1 MYNIESFYSLIN
13 LVRKIIE
20 DVGGQLSNSLKRINF
35 MFKNEKITTECVK
48 SYEGFTLLGESFG
61 PFEKGKKYKIKLFS
75 AIPFIMHEILDI
87 IQSEKCDNVDVQRYA
102 IGERDD
108 QKLIQTEDGFFL
120 NKIKEFKQ
128 FMRNDI
134 KNKNKPQ
141 INLDRYNSYSSS
153 MVDNR
158 LLKLLKLA
166 KTELSVDDEG
176 RLTISEKILFDILFK
191 LINNWRNFYINS
203 E

>member
-1 MYNIESFYSLIN
+1 M
-13 LVRKIIE
+13 RKIIE
-20 DVGGQLSNSLKRINF
+20 DVGGQLANSLKRINF

-61 PFEKGKKYKIKLFS
+61 PFENGKKYKIKLFS
-75 AIPFIMHEILDI
+75 AIPFIINEILEI

-102 IGERDD
+102 ISERDD

-128 FMRNDI
+128 IMKNDI

-166 KTELSVDDEG
+166 KTELSFDDER
-176 RLTISEKILFDILFK
+176 RLTISEKLLFEILFK
-191 LINNWRNFYINS
+191 LIKNWRNFFINS
-203 E
+203 K

>member
-166 KTELSVDDEG
+166 KTELSVDDER

>member
-1 MYNIESFYSLIN
+1 M
-13 LVRKIIE
+13 
-20 DVGGQLSNSLKRINF
+20 
-35 MFKNEKITTECVK
+35 
-48 SYEGFTLLGESFG
+48 
-61 PFEKGKKYKIKLFS
+61 
-75 AIPFIMHEILDI
+75 
-87 IQSEKCDNVDVQRYA
+87 QRYA
-102 IGERDD
+102 ISERDD

-128 FMRNDI
+128 IMKNDI

-166 KTELSVDDEG
+166 KTELSFDDER
-176 RLTISEKILFDILFK
+176 RLTISEKLLFEILFK
-191 LINNWRNFYINS
+191 LIKNWRNFFINS
-203 E
+203 K

>member
-1 MYNIESFYSLIN
+1 M
-13 LVRKIIE
+13 IE
-20 DVGGQLSNSLKRINF
+20 DVGGQLTNSLKRINF
-35 MFKNEKITTECVK
+35 MFKNVKITTECVK
-48 SYEGFTLLGESFG
+48 SFKGFTLFGDSFG
-61 PFEKGKKYKIKLFS
+61 PFEKGKKYKLTLFS
-75 AIPFIMHEILDI
+75 AIPFIINDVLEI

-108 QKLIQTEDGFFL
+108 QKLIQTEEDFFL

-128 FMRNDI
+128 FMKNDI

-141 INLDRYNSYSSS
+141 INLDRYNSYSLS

-166 KTELSVDDEG
+166 KTELSLDDER
-176 RLTISEKILFDILFK
+176 RLTISEKLLYDFLFK
-191 LINNWRNFYINS
+191 LIKNWRTFFINNQ
-203 E
+203 

>member
-1 MYNIESFYSLIN
+1 M
-13 LVRKIIE
+13 RKIGK
-20 DVGGQLSNSLKRINF
+20 DVGGELTNSLKRINI

-75 AIPFIMHEILDI
+75 SIPFIINEILEI
-87 IQSEKCDNVDVQRYA
+87 SQSEKCDNVDVQRYA
-102 IGERDD
+102 ISERDD
-108 QKLIQTEDGFFL
+108 QKLIQSEDEFFL
-120 NKIKEFKQ
+120 NKIKDFKL
-128 FMRNDI
+128 FMKNEI

-166 KTELSVDDEG
+166 KIDLSLDDER
-176 RLTISEKILFDILFK
+176 RLTVSEKLLFEIIFK
-191 LINNWRNFYINS
+191 IIKSWRNFFINS